1 MGWNRTGRWV
11 GASWV
16 GACTVGLAAAGWAQE
31 AQEVQEV
38 TGATEVQ
45 KSTAIVISSDQE
57 GGAPGGIVVMSSEGD
72 DGGAPI
78 FQSFSLGTDAG
89 GGLVFGSSGF
99 GSGPNT
105 VMRLGGGMPMFD
117 PNNLGSL
124 LNIPE
129 IRQELDIM
137 DAQVEEI
144 TQARKDLEK
153 QIREQVN
160 KMMEGGFDPSK
171 AKEMA
176 EIMRTQRAAIDEQI
190 SQQLLPGQVK
200 RLREVAL
207 RLQMKQAGTVGLLGR
222 KDIMEALE
230 ITPEQLEALKKKSV
244 SLEEELKKRMEELK
258 KKAQTELLGELKPE
272 QRKKLE
278 EMLGKDFD
286 YQAPEFAPGAG
297 RRVSGAVTPTAPAAP
312 IPPVAPRGGRFELR
326 SGGK

>member
-16 GACTVGLAAAGWAQE
+16 GACTVGLAAAVWAQE

-45 KSTAIVISSDQE
+45 KSAAIVISSDQE

-72 DGGAPI
+72 DGGGTV
-78 FQSFSLGTDAG
+78 FQSFSLGLDIG
-89 GGLVFGSSGF
+89 GGLMLGNG
-99 GSGPNT
+99 GPNG
-105 VMRLGGGMPMFD
+105 VMRLNGGGLQMFD
-117 PNNLGSL
+117 PNNWSSL

-137 DAQVEEI
+137 DAQVEELSQ
-144 TQARKDLEK
+144 TRKDLEK
-153 QIREQVN
+153 QVRDQVN

-176 EIMRTQRAAIDEQI
+176 EMMRTQRAAIDEQI

-222 KDIMEALE
+222 KDITEALE

-244 SLEEELKKRMEELK
+244 SLDEELNKRMEELK
-258 KKAQTELLGELKPE
+258 KKAQAELLGELKPE
-272 QRKKLE
+272 QRQKLA

-286 YQAPEFAPGAG
+286 YQAPEVAPGSG

-312 IPPVAPRGGRFELR
+312 NAPAAPRGGRFELR

>member
-16 GACTVGLAAAGWAQE
+16 GACTVGLAAAVWAQE

-38 TGATEVQ
+38 TGVTELQ
-45 KSTAIVISSDQE
+45 KSAAIVISSDQD

-72 DGGAPI
+72 DGGGPV

-89 GGLVFGSSGF
+89 GGMVFGN
-99 GSGPNT
+99 SGPNS
-105 VMRLGGGMPMFD
+105 VMRLGGGGLQMFD
-117 PNNLGSL
+117 PNNWGSL

-176 EIMRTQRAAIDEQI
+176 EMMRTQRAAIDEQI

-207 RLQMKQAGTVGLLGR
+207 RLQMKQAGTVGMLGR

-244 SLEEELKKRMEELK
+244 SLDEELKKRMEELK
-258 KKAQTELLGELKPE
+258 KKAHSELLGELKPE
-272 QRKKLE
+272 QRQKLE

-297 RRVSGAVTPTAPAAP
+297 RRISGEVTPSAPAAP
-312 IPPVAPRGGRFELR
+312 NAPAAPRGGRFELR
-326 SGGK
+326 SRGK

>member
-16 GACTVGLAAAGWAQE
+16 GACTVGLAAAVWAQE
-31 AQEVQEV
+31 AQEVQDV
-38 TGATEVQ
+38 TGVTEVQ
-45 KSTAIVISSDQE
+45 KSAAIVISSDQD

-72 DGGAPI
+72 DGGGPI
-78 FQSFSLGTDAG
+78 FQSFSLGTDIG
-89 GGLVFGSSGF
+89 GGLMLGN
-99 GSGPNT
+99 SGPNS
-105 VMRLGGGMPMFD
+105 VMRLGGGGLQMFD
-117 PNNLGSL
+117 PNYLSSL

-160 KMMEGGFDPSK
+160 QMMEGGFDPSK

-207 RLQMKQAGTVGLLGR
+207 RLQMKQAGTVGMLGR
-222 KDIMEALE
+222 KDIMEALQ
-230 ITPEQLEALKKKSV
+230 ITPEQLEALKKKSA
-244 SLEEELKKRMEELK
+244 SLDEELKKRMEELK
-258 KKAQTELLGELKPE
+258 KKAQVELLGELKPE
-272 QRKKLE
+272 QRQKLE

-286 YQAPEFAPGAG
+286 YQAPELSIGGG
-297 RRVSGAVTPTAPAAP
+297 RRVSGAVTPTAPNAP
-312 IPPVAPRGGRFELR
+312 AAPRGGRFELR